1 MESASQI
8 TVAQTRTLFT
18 EVRQLM
24 SENKLQLDTILSN
37 QMTVEQFCMFFALSQ
52 HKKRFQKN

>member
-8 TVAQTRTLFT
+8 TVAQTRMLFT

-24 SENKLQLDTILSN
+24 NENKLQLDTILSN

>member
-8 TVAQTRTLFT
+8 TVAQTRMLFT

-37 QMTVEQFCMFFALSQ
+37 QMTVEQFCVFFALSQ